1 MSQRRFVSWGNLAV
15 SAVLMLLVWALLV
28 FVASRPA
35 LKALID
41 LTPQRINSVDRVTTE
56 LLSELRAEKA
66 EIEFHLLAPPI
77 RGKGAS
83 DLEDQWI
90 SIRRR
95 LVDLTQQLLQ
105 TYQYLG
111 AESVKVIRHD
121 FDAVDQQALREAAE
135 RFDYKI
141 QEGDVLGVAV
151 RRAGREWR
159 KRKLSIVSDLALI
172 DVPNSGMP
180 GPMGRQSIPVL
191 KDFKGET
198 ALSSAL
204 KSLLVQGNPVCYVLK
219 NGAAPGTDAF
229 SGTGTGYDGLFQGMQ
244 QAGFELQTLNFRD
257 TPVVPDDASLLLLL
271 EPRLDLQPREAEAVF
286 AYLKRGGRVVL
297 NYCWQSPEPDQNPT
311 GGKLAELLGFE
322 LGNRPV
328 FHLIVDP
335 TGKTAGRGL
344 SGDPAVAKLQVQYG
358 LHPAVRRLAEAGRVI
373 EITSA
378 LEVAERRPAPVGQK
392 REPFLGSG
400 RGAWL
405 AKIGSDGYPDYQAP
419 QLQSSF
425 GERVLA
431 MSIEVEPPAPAEGT
445 APPSERRPGV
455 ALVFGGVFANNA
467 GMRAGFG
474 DLMLNVCNWLVDRS
488 VLLDIKGSRYEAK
501 QISLQPPQFARIFW
515 FLIAG
520 VPGTFLVLGAVV
532 LWMRRRQ

>member
-56 LLSELRAEKA
+56 LLAELRAEKA

-121 FDAVDQQALREAAE
+121 FDAVDQQALRGAAE
-135 RFDYKI
+135 RFDYKTK
-141 QEGDVLGVAV
+141 EGDVLGVAV

-159 KRKLSIVSDLALI
+159 KRKLSIVSDLAVI
-172 DVPNSGMP
+172 DVPNNPVP
-180 GPMGRQSIPVL
+180 GQGRMSIPVL
-191 KDFKGET
+191 KDYKGET

-229 SGTGTGYDGLFQGMQ
+229 SGTGTGYDGLFLGMQ

-257 TPVVPDDASLLLLL
+257 TPVVPEDASLLLLL

-358 LHPAVRRLAEAGRVI
+358 LHRAVRRLAEAGRVI

-392 REPFLGSG
+392 REPFLASG
-400 RGAWL
+400 PGAWL

-515 FLIAG
+515 FLIAV
-520 VPGTFLVLGAVV
+520 VPGTFLVLGVVV

>member
-1 MSQRRFVSWGNLAV
+1 MKSRRFVSWGNLAV

-41 LTPQRINSVDRVTTE
+41 LTPQRINSVDRVTID
-56 LLSELRAEKA
+56 LLGELRAEKA

-105 TYQYLG
+105 TYQYHG

-159 KRKLSIVSDLALI
+159 KRKLSIVSDLAVI
-172 DVPNSGMP
+172 DVPQSGMP
-180 GPMGRQSIPVL
+180 GPMGKQSIPVL
-191 KDFKGET
+191 KDYKGET

-219 NGAAPGTDAF
+219 NGAAPGVDAF

-244 QAGFELQTLNFRD
+244 EAGFELQTLNFRD
-257 TPVVPDDASLLLLL
+257 TPRCPTT
-271 EPRLDLQPREAEAVF
+271 PR
-286 AYLKRGGRVVL
+286 
-297 NYCWQSPEPDQNPT
+297 C
-311 GGKLAELLGFE
+311 
-322 LGNRPV
+322 
-328 FHLIVDP
+328 
-335 TGKTAGRGL
+335 
-344 SGDPAVAKLQVQYG
+344 
-358 LHPAVRRLAEAGRVI
+358 
-373 EITSA
+373 
-378 LEVAERRPAPVGQK
+378 
-392 REPFLGSG
+392 
-400 RGAWL
+400 
-405 AKIGSDGYPDYQAP
+405 
-419 QLQSSF
+419 
-425 GERVLA
+425 
-431 MSIEVEPPAPAEGT
+431 
-445 APPSERRPGV
+445 
-455 ALVFGGVFANNA
+455 
-467 GMRAGFG
+467 
-474 DLMLNVCNWLVDRS
+474 CC
-488 VLLDIKGSRYEAK
+488 
-501 QISLQPPQFARIFW
+501 
-515 FLIAG
+515 
-520 VPGTFLVLGAVV
+520 
-532 LWMRRRQ
+532 